1 MRVKTTDHISKSIKR
16 PGIHS
21 KNGTSNNKNSKL
33 YKKNYKGQA
42 RQMFDLLIQLHWPHD
57 RFALGWEYMSPDSEH
72 DYTTIKIFL
81 LVATLT
87 FDF

>member
-1 MRVKTTDHISKSIKR
+1 
-16 PGIHS
+16 
-21 KNGTSNNKNSKL
+21 
-33 YKKNYKGQA
+33 
-42 RQMFDLLIQLHWPHD
+42 MFDLLIQLHWPHD